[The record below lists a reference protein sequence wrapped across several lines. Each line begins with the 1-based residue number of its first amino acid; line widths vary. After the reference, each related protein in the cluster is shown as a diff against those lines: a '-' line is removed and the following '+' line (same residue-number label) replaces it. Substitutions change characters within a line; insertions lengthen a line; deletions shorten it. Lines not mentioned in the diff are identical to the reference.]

1 MIRWTLVVLF
11 AIGVSA
17 AAQEGEA
24 ERARR
29 IAAETAAGVAAQ
41 LQAIELKERANV
53 QWHANAPMKMEKATY
68 CGLAT
73 SECPA
78 VLSAQLKLAD
88 GFGLVVDFVEPKS
101 PAEAAGLKQHDLLQK
116 INDQVLVNPEQL
128 RALVRMKKPSDD
140 AKFTLLRQ
148 GRVMTVNVELGQREM
163 PVEAENI
170 QPVPGRMVMPIEG
183 GMAFAEAGL
192 GGAGGMLV
200 ANVNGRQQGNW
211 SDGEMTLSLE
221 LKDGKAAHVLAKDR
235 AGKEIFKGPV
245 ETDEQRK
252 GLPPE
257 IAAKLKQAENAMQ
270 PNVNVM
276 WERAIGA
283 PVHAAPVMGVNRD
296 DRPRIVSSTDKDTL
310 LLVRLE
316 KNKPTWVFAFSTADG
331 KTLFEGPV
339 ASDNQRK
346 TLPAAIETQLQ
357 TVEKNL
363 TAASEFGAISR

>member
-1 MIRWTLVVLF
+1 MIRSTLLVVF
-11 AIGVSA
+11 AIALA
-17 AAQEGEA
+17 ANAQENEA

-73 SECPA
+73 SECPG

-116 INDQVLVNPEQL
+116 MNDQVLINPEQL

-148 GRVMTVNVELGQREM
+148 GQVMTINVELGQREM

-170 QPVPGRMVMPIEG
+170 QPAPGRYVMPMEG
-183 GMAFAEAGL
+183 GMAFAEAGM
-192 GGAGGMLV
+192 GGGGGMLV
-200 ANVNGRQQGNW
+200 ANVNGKQQGNW

-235 AGKEIFKGPV
+235 AGKEVFKGSV

-252 GLPPE
+252 ALPPE
-257 IAAKLKQAENAMQ
+257 VAGKLTLAENAMR

-276 WERAIGA
+276 WAGAMGA
-283 PVHAAPVMGVNRD
+283 PVYAAPLVTNRP
-296 DRPRIVSSTDKDTL
+296 DRPRIVTSTDKDTL
-310 LLVRLE
+310 MLVRLE
-316 KNKPTWVFAFSTADG
+316 KNKPAWVFAFSTADG
-331 KTLFEGPV
+331 KTIFDGPV
-339 ASDNQRK
+339 ASDEQRK
-346 TLPAAIETQLQ
+346 ALPAPIETQLQ

-363 TAASEFGAISR
+363 TAAPEFGAIGR